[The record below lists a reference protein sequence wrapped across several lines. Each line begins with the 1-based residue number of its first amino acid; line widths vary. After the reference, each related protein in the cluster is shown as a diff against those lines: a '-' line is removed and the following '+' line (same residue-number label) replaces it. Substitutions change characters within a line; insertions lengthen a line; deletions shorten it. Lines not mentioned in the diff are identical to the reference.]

1 MEMPRPTEADHRLQ
15 KLVGRWRG
23 EEYIF
28 PSHLD
33 PRGGQAVGMVENRAA
48 LDGLA
53 VVQDYQ
59 QERNGVVNLRGHGV
73 FRWDR
78 RAGEYILVWFDSMG
92 TPPSEFRGSFDNDV
106 LALTSLDEQGRVRAT
121 WDFSGHG
128 RYRYRMDVS
137 PDGERWFPF
146 MEGDYVREA

>member
-1 MEMPRPTEADHRLQ
+1 MEMPRPTDADLRLQ

-33 PRGGQAVGMVENRAA
+33 PKGGPAIGIADNRSA
-48 LDGLA
+48 LDGFA
-53 VVQDYQ
+53 VVQEYE
-59 QERNGVVNLRGHGV
+59 QERGGVVNLRGHGV

-78 RAGEYILVWFDSMG
+78 LASVYVLHWFDSIGM
-92 TPPSEFRGSFDNDV
+92 PPSEFRGTFEGDV
-106 LALTSLDEQGRVRAT
+106 LTLTSRDDPARVRAT
-121 WDFSGHG
+121 WDFSGDG

-137 PDGERWFPF
+137 PDGERWMPF
-146 MEGDYVREA
+146 MEGDYAREA